1 MNTKI
6 RAKIL
11 DLHICV
17 ILFTDNEQQ
26 KLTWVYRKQKTKI
39 QSISSGTTQNNLSKK
54 YFRSRIMLIY
64 WNYALYLST
73 VNMNSYISE
82 EFLQWCSKKHIQKIL
97 NKKVGK
103 RVPSSFLT
111 HLSLCSISI
120 RPKNVRKPNVNITN
134 NINTL
139 ILTKG

>member
-1 MNTKI
+1 
-6 RAKIL
+6 
-11 DLHICV
+11 
-17 ILFTDNEQQ
+17 
-26 KLTWVYRKQKTKI
+26 
-39 QSISSGTTQNNLSKK
+39 
-54 YFRSRIMLIY
+54 
-64 WNYALYLST
+64 
-73 VNMNSYISE
+73 MNSYLFE
-82 EFLQWCSKKHIQKIL
+82 EFLQWCSKKRVQEIL

-111 HLSLCSISI
+111 HLFLCSISI